1 MHNKQRD
8 EKIIGYF
15 DNDKLNDPNTTPT
28 KVIKLLHD
36 QIAEHL
42 SDIFNL
48 PFETGV
54 FFNSFKVAIIKRIH
68 EKRLKSNNLKL

>member
-8 EKIIGYF
+8 EKIISYF
-15 DNDKLNDPNTTPT
+15 DNDQFNGPHTTPT

-36 QIAEHL
+36 QITEHL
-42 SDIFNL
+42 TDIFNL

-68 EKRLKSNNLKL
+68 EKRLQGNNLKL

>member
-8 EKIIGYF
+8 EKTISYF
-15 DNDKLNDPNTTPT
+15 ENDKLNGTNTTPT
-28 KVIKLLHD
+28 KVIKVLHD

-42 SDIFNL
+42 TDVFNL

-54 FFNSFKVAIIKRIH
+54 FFNSLKVAIIKRIH
-68 EKRLKSNNLKL
+68 EERLKGNNLKL

>member
-8 EKIIGYF
+8 EKTISYF
-15 DNDKLNDPNTTPT
+15 ENDKLNGPNTTPT
-28 KVIKLLHD
+28 KVIKVLHD

-42 SDIFNL
+42 TDVFNL

-54 FFNSFKVAIIKRIH
+54 FFNSLKVAIIKRIH
-68 EKRLKSNNLKL
+68 EERLKGNNLKL

>member
-8 EKIIGYF
+8 EKTISYF
-15 DNDKLNDPNTTPT
+15 DNDKLN
-28 KVIKLLHD
+28 D